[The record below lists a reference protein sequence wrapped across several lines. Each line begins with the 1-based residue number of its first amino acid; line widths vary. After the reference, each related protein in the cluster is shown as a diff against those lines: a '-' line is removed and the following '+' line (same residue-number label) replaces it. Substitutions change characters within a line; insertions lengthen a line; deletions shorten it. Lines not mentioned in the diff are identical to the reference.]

1 MQKIASTS
9 SDVSNSD
16 KLVSSSSFRCRESDS
31 RCEIESSLEELFEW
45 RSEKMLRGVC
55 EVATCDDFAFDVN
68 RLAIAERTLPQWVV
82 DFVESFTESRG
93 RFFSFTVNLKK

>member
-1 MQKIASTS
+1 
-9 SDVSNSD
+9 
-16 KLVSSSSFRCRESDS
+16 
-31 RCEIESSLEELFEW
+31 
-45 RSEKMLRGVC
+45 
-55 EVATCDDFAFDVN
+55 VN